1 MNAPLDQLFGFHQ
14 GALAI
19 RGARQQVLA
28 TNIANGDTPGFQA
41 RDIDF
46 SKALN
51 AALQADKGSPSL
63 ARTSARHIGSAGSS
77 GVAEP
82 ALPLLYRTPLQP
94 SADGNTVDMDGER
107 SRFAENALHV
117 EANLTFINHQ
127 IKAMLA
133 VLQG

>member
-1 MNAPLDQLFGFHQ
+1 M
-14 GALAI
+14 
-19 RGARQQVLA
+19 VM
-28 TNIANGDTPGFQA
+28 
-41 RDIDF
+41 
-46 SKALN
+46 
-51 AALQADKGSPSL
+51 SPAL
-63 ARTSARHIGSAGSS
+63 ARTSARHMGSAGSP
-77 GVAEP
+77 GQAVPEW
-82 ALPLLYRTPLQP
+82 PLLYRTPLQP

>member
-14 GALAI
+14 SALAV

-46 SKALN
+46 SKALS
-51 AALQADKGSPSL
+51 AALQADKGSPAL
-63 ARTSARHIGSAGSS
+63 ARTSARHMGSAGSP
-77 GVAEP
+77 GQAVPEW
-82 ALPLLYRTPLQP
+82 PLLYRTPLQP